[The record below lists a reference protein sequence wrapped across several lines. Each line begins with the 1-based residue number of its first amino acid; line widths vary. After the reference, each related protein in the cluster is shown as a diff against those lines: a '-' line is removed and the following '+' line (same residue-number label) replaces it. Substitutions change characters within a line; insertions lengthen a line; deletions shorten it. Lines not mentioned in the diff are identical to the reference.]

1 MRAHRHTQRG
11 VTLIEALIAFLV
23 LSLGVLGMAKMQ
35 SALRHN
41 ADIARQ
47 RSEAVRLAQQEMESL
62 RALPAAASAS
72 FTVAPDSSR
81 AGNTRYRVDR
91 SVSADGAMQ
100 AADVLVT
107 WTDRAGADQHLALR
121 SIIATTPPA
130 LSAALVIRRDT
141 RPLHAALGRSVA
153 IPAFARELG
162 HGTSAFKPNE
172 AGTLAFIMDDAT
184 GLVVARC
191 DKVASSVRNGEL
203 SNGTLGECTSIKG
216 LLLSG
221 TVRFSLSAPPD
232 NERSMDASLPLDIR
246 LTLSEPSATDGP
258 SCGTEQREREVAYH
272 CVVFTMPWSGRS
284 EIIPKGWSLGPTA
297 ADRKVCRYS
306 ADQDGSGAVDSN
318 IEHPGDYKNVT
329 QALMQQNF
337 LIVRGDQD
345 CPRAGR
351 RGADFADRST
361 VQHQP

>member
-1 MRAHRHTQRG
+1 MHSHRTRQCG
-11 VTLIEALIAFLV
+11 VTLIEALIAFVV

-35 SALRHN
+35 GALRHN
-41 ADIARQ
+41 ADVARQ
-47 RSEAVRLAQQEMESL
+47 RSEAVRLAQQEMETL
-62 RALPAAASAS
+62 RAKPTSTSSS
-72 FTVAPDSSR
+72 FTVAPDSDR
-81 AGNTRYRVDR
+81 AGNTSYRVER
-91 SVSADGAMQ
+91 SVSVDGGMRT
-100 AADVLVT
+100 ADVSVA
-107 WTDRAGADQHLALR
+107 WTDRAGATQHLALQ
-121 SIIATTPPA
+121 SIIGSSSPA
-130 LSAALVIRRDT
+130 LAAALVIRHGAQ
-141 RPLHAALGRSVA
+141 PVHAALGRSIA
-153 IPAFARELG
+153 IPAFAREIG
-162 HGTSAFKPNE
+162 HGTSAFKPND
-172 AGTLAFIMDDAT
+172 AGTLAFVMDDVT

-191 DKVASSVRNGEL
+191 DSVAPIMRTADL
-203 SNGTLGECTSIKG
+203 STATLGDCTTVKG
-216 LLLSG
+216 WLLSG

-232 NERSMDASLPLDIR
+232 ADRPKDASLPLDV
-246 LTLSEPSATDGP
+246 TLKLRDPTMPARP
-258 SCGTEQREREVAYH
+258 SCATEQREREVAYH

-284 EIIPKGWSLGPTA
+284 EIIPKGWTLGLTA

-318 IEHPGDYKNVT
+318 LEHPGKYKDVT